1 MQDTPIKTFTGL
13 KTYRPLIHPADTA
26 FIGAKQTARLSPF
39 SELGPEIQAAPCYR
53 RPRVHRITA
62 WLIETSRFP
71 AHFHCGDDYRI
82 SIPKPAQIAR
92 TDSDQ

>member
-1 MQDTPIKTFTGL
+1 MQDTLIKTFTGL
-13 KTYRPLIHPADTA
+13 KAYRPLMHPADTA

-71 AHFHCGDDYRI
+71 AHFHYVDDCHI
-82 SIPKPAQIAR
+82 SFPRLERIAR
-92 TDSDQ
+92 NDPDR